1 MKHKAFIK
9 NAVILTVTSLILRT
23 VGIFFRIWMSNTI
36 GAEGIGLY
44 QLIFSV
50 YVLASTFATTGITTA
65 VTRMV
70 SELPTPGSAAK
81 KILLRA
87 VLLSLI
93 IAFVTLVTLFFS
105 ADFIARRLLC
115 DERATLSI
123 QILGFSLPFMGV
135 SSCLRGYFIAVRN
148 TASPSVGQLFEQLIR
163 MVLIVFLVSRYAAL
177 GLAATSA
184 AVLAGDT
191 AAEAFG
197 CILLYILY
205 KLERRKYKRTP
216 KTPYPVTRKLLH
228 IAVPITAGRYI
239 HTILRTCENLLVPAR
254 LSLFTSAKSH
264 ALEQFGRLKGMA
276 MPILFFPASFL
287 TAFSTLMIPE
297 ISESLACGKV
307 GRVRV
312 ATQKSIGIT
321 VLIST
326 LLGGIFLLCGEDL
339 SEVLYHERETGFL
352 IKALAPLVPLMY
364 LESVCDGILKGLDQ
378 QGYSFAYGVVDSV
391 SRIVLIWFLVP
402 GYGMKGFLL
411 IMVYSNLLTSL
422 LNVRRLLKVTETPI
436 KIKSWV
442 LIPLISA
449 ASGVT
454 AGYFC
459 MRAFDGALLRLA
471 VGSGVTA
478 AVYIAFML
486 LLGELAVFNDLY

>member
-1 MKHKAFIK
+1 MKHKTLIK
-9 NAVILTVTSLILRT
+9 NAAILTVTSLILRT

-70 SELPTPGSAAK
+70 SELNAPGSAAK
-81 KILLRA
+81 KILVRA
-87 VLLSLI
+87 IMITLVMALLSLG
-93 IAFVTLVTLFFS
+93 VLFFS
-105 ADFIARRLLC
+105 ADYIARLLLC

-123 QILGFSLPFMGV
+123 KILGFSLPFMGI

-148 TASPSVGQLFEQLIR
+148 TASPSFGQLFEQLIR
-163 MVLIVFLVSRYAAL
+163 MVLIVFLVNRYSGL

-197 CILLYILY
+197 CLLLYILY
-205 KLERRKYKRTP
+205 KFDRRKWGKAP
-216 KTPYPVTRKLLH
+216 KASIPVTRKLLH

-239 HTILRTCENLLVPAR
+239 HTVLRTCENLMVPAR

-297 ISESLACGKV
+297 ISESLACGKIT
-307 GRVRV
+307 RVRT

-321 VLIST
+321 VIIST

-378 QGYSFAYGVVDSV
+378 QGYSFVYGVIDSV

-402 GYGMKGFLL
+402 SYGMKGFLL

-436 KIKSWV
+436 NLKSWV
-442 LIPLISA
+442 LLPLFAIA
-449 ASGVT
+449 VALA
-454 AGYFC
+454 AGYFS
-459 MRAFDGALLRLA
+459 MRALESSILRLLA
-471 VGSGVTA
+471 GSGITA
-478 AVYIAFML
+478 AVYITVML
-486 LLGELAVFNDLY
+486 ILGELSVLNDFY